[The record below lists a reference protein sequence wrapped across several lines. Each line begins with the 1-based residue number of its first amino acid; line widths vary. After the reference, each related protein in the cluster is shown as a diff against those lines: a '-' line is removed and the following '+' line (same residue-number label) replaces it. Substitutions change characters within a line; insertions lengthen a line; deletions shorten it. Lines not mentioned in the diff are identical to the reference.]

1 MARERRSEQQFQH
14 VIHQQYHFQD
24 AKLLPASNHGKWRFF
39 CYSLMGYKQKQI
51 PLPGGPFLLGNRVGG
66 EHLLLNSLHLWS
78 FWRMIHIR
86 QPSNSISE
94 PRLSVENQ
102 VGRLARAVVHQKV
115 PIFVDTSEAT
125 TRTTT
130 TTATALRKLSK
141 MKVQNFLD
149 APFNETCLGYV
160 LSTNLS
166 GNRITST
173 FSSYSSTAWWKSTIS
188 PRFDVNWMAET

>member
-1 MARERRSEQQFQH
+1 MRNSSQHPIMASEVFSA
-14 VIHQQYHFQD
+14 IGWD
-24 AKLLPASNHGKWRFF
+24 A
-39 CYSLMGYKQKQI
+39 QKKYN
-51 PLPGGPFLLGNRVGG
+51 LPGGP
-66 EHLLLNSLHLWS
+66 LLLENQLGGVELFLNALHLWS
-78 FWRMIHIR
+78 IWGMIHIR

-130 TTATALRKLSK
+130 TSATALRTLSK
-141 MKVQNFLD
+141 IKVQNFLD

-160 LSTNLS
+160 LSRNLS
-166 GNRITST
+166 GNRVTST
-173 FSSYSSTAWWKSTIS
+173 FSSLFLH
-188 PRFDVNWMAET
+188 RMAEILHITPFWCKLNGWNLIPGWS